1 MEDKEMTRSNSIL
14 EEYRKGDLD
23 KRLNLFLEW
32 SSLRSRFLEIDE
44 SETAA
49 EPVFFKI
56 REKDL
61 EGKEF

>member
-1 MEDKEMTRSNSIL
+1 MTRSNHIL

-49 EPVFFKI
+49 EPVFFKT
-56 REKDL
+56 READL
-61 EGKEF
+61 EGK

>member
-1 MEDKEMTRSNSIL
+1 MTKSNYIL

-32 SSLRSRFLEIDE
+32 SSLRSRFLEIGE

-49 EPVFFKI
+49 EPVFLKT
-56 REKDL
+56 REEDL

>member
-1 MEDKEMTRSNSIL
+1 MTRSNYIL

-32 SSLRSRFLEIDE
+32 ASLRSRFLEIDE

-49 EPVFFKI
+49 RSVFFKT
-56 REKDL
+56 REEDL